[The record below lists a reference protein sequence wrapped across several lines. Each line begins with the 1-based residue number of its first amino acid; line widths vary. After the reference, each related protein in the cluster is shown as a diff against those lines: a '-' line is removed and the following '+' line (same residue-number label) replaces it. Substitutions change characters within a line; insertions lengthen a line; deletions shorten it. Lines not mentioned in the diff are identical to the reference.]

1 MERFQSVGFFK
12 VCCRAFSGFFQN
24 LYSGSTAQQLALLTT
39 VSDALS
45 GVGDISD
52 RTSDTPQGLEY
63 TIQCQ
68 LHENK
73 PYLICCCAINIES
86 SVCVSL
92 FCNVTGIECSE
103 NTGKK
108 LRPLEQQMAFV
119 ANFLLRGIPTYFT
132 NCFSGSFMCSNGDKG
147 DHVVPTIY
155 QGVEQ
160 RSLSQSFAFT
170 WSQNIFHYTLI
181 ACYVYQRKTF
191 WNVLFWQ
198 FDLNILYKWFL
209 RILKSFLPNCSS
221 NSC

>member
-160 RSLSQSFAFT
+160 RSLPRSLHLHGPKIFSTTHLLRAMFTKERRSEMFCFDSLIWTSYINDFYAF
-170 WSQNIFHYTLI
+170 
-181 ACYVYQRKTF
+181 
-191 WNVLFWQ
+191 
-198 FDLNILYKWFL
+198 
-209 RILKSFLPNCSS
+209 
-221 NSC
+221 